1 VTDLHSPQDGG
12 LIFSEGFIWER
23 GFVKRASLDGRML
36 YFRISVPFIA
46 NFLADRTSLADPVR
60 TLKANESAIED
71 ACRRALAGAATA
83 HRMNFDLS
91 PEDFSPGVP
100 SDGSLTRSDGR
111 SASAVH
117 ADPDQTKRPAR

>member
-1 VTDLHSPQDGG
+1 VTDRQSPPDGG
-12 LIFSEGFIWER
+12 LIFSTGFIWER

-71 ACRRALAGAATA
+71 ACRRALAGAATT

-91 PEDFSPGVP
+91 AEDFAPEAPG
-100 SDGSLTRSDGR
+100 DR
-111 SASAVH
+111 AH
-117 ADPDQTKRPAR
+117 